1 MKYSTS
7 SLFIIL
13 FEGMTL
19 FQLGQRLILSLGEK
33 SAKNAVT
40 PLVEAFQRF

>member
-1 MKYSTS
+1 MAYNPVLSTTS
-7 SLFIIL
+7 QTIHIHVLIL
-13 FEGMTL
+13 L
-19 FQLGQRLILSLGEK
+19 LSLGEK